1 MTRDSDSTDD
11 ADRSSL
17 AHLERILPRVNPPAD
32 MFGRILGEIQPE
44 ATVIPLRPAKA
55 QRRIVVAAVA
65 TFTAVAA
72 VIAIAILAPGRNG
85 LGPADARAAIA
96 GKSDPAVAGEASLY
110 GSGAGGGTVDVTL
123 RDVPP
128 APRGHHY
135 EVWVLRRTG
144 GGQMEAIGSFT
155 PTSRTVKLD
164 LPLPGPGDYA
174 AVDISVQ
181 QDGGS
186 PQHGNTSLASGAFS

>member
-11 ADRSSL
+11 ADRATL
-17 AHLERILPRVNPPAD
+17 ADLERLLPRVSPPAD
-32 MFGRILGEIQPE
+32 MFGRILVEIRPE
-44 ATVIPLRPAKA
+44 ATVIPLRPGKA
-55 QRRIVVAAVA
+55 QRRIVVAAA
-65 TFTAVAA
+65 TTFAAVAA
-72 VIAIAILAPGRNG
+72 VIAISILAPGRNS

-96 GKSDPAVAGEASLY
+96 GKSDPAVAGEARLY
-110 GSGAGGGTVDVTL
+110 GSGAGGGTVEVTL
-123 RDVPP
+123 RDVPA

-135 EVWVLRRTG
+135 EVWVLRRNG

-155 PTSRTVKLD
+155 PTAHTVKLD

-174 AVDISVQ
+174 AVDISVE

-186 PQHGNTSLASGAFS
+186 PQHGNTSLAGGAFS